1 MRQDKPAILIVG
13 TYHFGGSPDMI
24 QTDTGNVLAENKQKE
39 VLEVVEK
46 LEKFKPTKVAVE
58 ADKARDEALNANFK
72 EYKNRKFELT
82 ANEIHQLGFRIS
94 DRLNHETIYAVDW
107 MGDAG
112 NRSINEVL
120 EWAKMHQSELYE
132 LIMESYIPKIAPNIK
147 ELSILEALKEINNK
161 ERILTEHEMYLTIAQ
176 IGAGTEYVGIDWMRW
191 WYQRNLI
198 IYHNLLKLTE
208 NKSERILL
216 LIGGAHVHLVSQF
229 LTESSQIQVLNIDDY
244 L

>member
-1 MRQDKPAILIVG
+1 M
-13 TYHFGGSPDMI
+13 
-24 QTDTGNVLAENKQKE
+24 DTGNVLSEQKQKE

-58 ADKARDEALNANFK
+58 ADKAKDAALNVNYK
-72 EYKNRKFELT
+72 EYKTRNIQLT

-94 DRLNHETIYAVDW
+94 NRLNLENIYAVDW

-112 NRSINEVL
+112 NRDIGEVL
-120 EWAKMHQSELYE
+120 DWAKQNQTELYE
-132 LIMESYIPKIAPNIK
+132 QIMEFYIPKIAPNIK

-161 ERILTEHEMYLTIAQ
+161 ERILTEHEMYLKLAQ
-176 IGAGTEYVGIDWMRW
+176 IGAGTEYVGIDWMSW

-208 NKSERILL
+208 NKNERILL

-229 LTESSQIQVLNIDDY
+229 LSESSQIQVLKVDDY